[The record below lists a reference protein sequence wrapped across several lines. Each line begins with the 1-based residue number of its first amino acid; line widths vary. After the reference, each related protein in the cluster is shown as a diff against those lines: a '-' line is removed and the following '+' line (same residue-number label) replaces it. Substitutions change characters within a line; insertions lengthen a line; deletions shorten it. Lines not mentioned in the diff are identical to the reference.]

1 MRRTWFLATVTVLAV
16 AAWFALAGAPRR
28 RSPVSK
34 VPGIVVIC
42 LDTLR
47 GDGIDAGPGTNGLP
61 SLRRFAEGATRFADA
76 VAPCSWTGPSVA
88 TVVTGLDPWNHG
100 VLEVSDATRLA
111 ASVPTL
117 ASTFLAAGWSTAALT
132 GGGWLAEGA
141 GIPTGFETYAADF
154 DEAPPAASI
163 GRWASRRPLDRP
175 FFLFVHTYA
184 PHDPYGDK
192 MGARSGDCP
201 PPSPDVE
208 ALAAELAA
216 VDPAAGADPS
226 PWVARYVRARYGD
239 PCAHAALRSALGR
252 PRFDALVDRCWPWL
266 DGGWRDDP
274 AGPAVVAGLR
284 EAYFGAGL
292 ASVDARLSATLDALG
307 GLPDGTVVVVL
318 SDHGEAFGEHGPLYH
333 ARFLGPEL
341 THVALVVRG
350 PGFPAGA
357 VVAGT
362 CGLVDVAPTLL
373 EVAGVAAPRAVDGRS
388 LLPLVRDGGPGR
400 PIPSVVVPRRDA
412 AAPEDGAVVRATVRD
427 ATLAWSGVFDTRA
440 RAWRDER
447 WFDRVADRGEHVPLP
462 TPSPGAAFAAE
473 LARVRTAVASRYL
486 RLAPAIPPGR

>member
-16 AAWFALAGAPRR
+16 AAWFALARTSGRQV
-28 RSPVSK
+28 PVSS
-34 VPGIVVIC
+34 VPGIVVVC

-47 GDGIDAGPGTNGLP
+47 GDAVDERPGSAGLP
-61 SLRRFAEGATRFADA
+61 SLRAFAAGGTRFTDV
-76 VAPCSWTGPSVA
+76 VAPSSWTGPSVA

-117 ASTFLAAGWSTAALT
+117 ASAFLAAGWSTAALT

-163 GRWASRRPLDRP
+163 ARWAARRPLDRP

-192 MGARSGDCP
+192 MAARTGGCP
-201 PPSPDVE
+201 APTPEVA

-216 VDPAAGADPS
+216 ADPAAKGEPA
-226 PWVARYVRARYGD
+226 PWTARYVRARYGD

-252 PRFDALVDRCWPWL
+252 PRFDAFVDRCWPWL
-266 DGGWRDDP
+266 DGAWRDDP
-274 AGPAVVAGLR
+274 AGPDTVAALR

-292 ASVDARLSATLDALG
+292 ASVDARLDATLAALD
-307 GLPDGTVVVVL
+307 GLPAGTVKVVL

-333 ARFLGPEL
+333 ARFLFPEL
-341 THVALVVRG
+341 TRAVLVAQG

-357 VVAGT
+357 VVRGT

-373 EVAGVAAPRAVDGRS
+373 EVAGLRPFQTSDGRS
-388 LLPLVRDGGPGR
+388 LLPLVRSDGPGR
-400 PIPSVVVPRRDA
+400 PVPSVVVPRRDVV
-412 AAPEDGAVVRATVRD
+412 GADEGAGVRATVRD
-427 ATLAWSGVFDTRA
+427 RAFTWSGVFDVRT
-440 RAWRDER
+440 RAWRDDR
-447 WFDRVADRGEHVPLP
+447 WFDRVADPDEHAPIRPP
-462 TPSPGAAFAAE
+462 TAGPAFDAE
-473 LARVRTAVASRYL
+473 LVRVRAAVAKRYL